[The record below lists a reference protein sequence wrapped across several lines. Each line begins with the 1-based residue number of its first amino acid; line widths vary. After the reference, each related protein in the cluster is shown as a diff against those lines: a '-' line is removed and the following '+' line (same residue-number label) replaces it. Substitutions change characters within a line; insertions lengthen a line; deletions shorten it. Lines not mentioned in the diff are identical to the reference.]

1 MAKSLDSLL
10 QDFVN
15 KSYEEIRGAAAYGID
30 SIIPELKKIF
40 GEELAFTALLSM
52 ISSCIAVDGTFSAK
66 EQQLVHEVLGLT
78 PDKAKTLIENSADID
93 FADKFIDACDL
104 ETKMHLVTI
113 CLCFFA
119 VDERIS
125 SNEVKLL
132 ARFIED

>member
-15 KSYEEIRGAAAYGID
+15 KSYEEIRDAAEYGMRYVL
-30 SIIPELKKIF
+30 PELKKVF
-40 GEELAFTALLSM
+40 GEELAFAALLSM

-66 EQQLVHEVLGLT
+66 EQQLMHEVLGLT
-78 PDKAKTLIENSADID
+78 PARAKTLIESSADID

-104 ETKMHLVTI
+104 ETKMSLVTI